1 MAAPT
6 EAQALDALRKVQG
19 LAPEAFERAL
29 LEHVGEPMIAVFN
42 ALARTLY
49 PDDEEELIAK
59 KLHLMMLA
67 YLMSRSD
74 SLGPT

>member
-6 EAQALDALRKVQG
+6 EDQALDALRKVQG
-19 LAPEAFERAL
+19 LAPEDFERAL
-29 LEHVGEPMIAVFN
+29 LEHIGEPMLAVFN

-49 PDDEEELIAK
+49 PDDDEDLIAR

-67 YLMSRSD
+67 YLMSCSA
-74 SLGPT
+74 SLGPA